1 MASDGF
7 VQPAI
12 PRFDG
17 HYDHWS
23 MLMENFLKSKE
34 FWDVV
39 EADVAEPT
47 AGMTSEQRAELK
59 ALKLKDLRAKNY
71 LFQAIDRSILETIL
85 RKETSKQIWDSMKIK
100 YQGSTKAKRQ
110 LLQSLRSEF
119 ETLRMKEGE
128 SATEYMGRLMT
139 VVNQLRT
146 NGDKTTDVTVVEK
159 ILRSMTSKYDFV
171 VCAIEEAND
180 IDKMTL
186 DELESSLRIHEKKF
200 IRQANEGEQALKAT
214 TDGTS
219 NRSNRGAISS
229 GITKMNAELICTITK
244 EKIQILL
251 RWNKRKKLLYY

>member
-1 MASDGF
+1 MASDEF
-7 VQPAI
+7 VQPAV

-23 MLMENFLKSKE
+23 MLMENFLKSRE

-39 EADVAEPT
+39 ESDVAEPT

-85 RKETSKQIWDSMKIK
+85 CKETSKQIWDSMKIK

-128 SATEYMGRLMT
+128 SAIEYMGRLMT
-139 VVNQLRT
+139 
-146 NGDKTTDVTVVEK
+146 
-159 ILRSMTSKYDFV
+159 
-171 VCAIEEAND
+171 EAND

-186 DELESSLRIHEKKF
+186 DELESSLRVHEKKF

-219 NRSNRGAISS
+219 NRSNRGRGRERGQVDLGDEVDKEEAENVQPVPNQNITEQGKNTSS
-229 GITKMNAELICTITK
+229 THETNDGRPQRNRKRPAWMIDYEVLGIDRSI
-244 EKIQILL
+244 
-251 RWNKRKKLLYY
+251 